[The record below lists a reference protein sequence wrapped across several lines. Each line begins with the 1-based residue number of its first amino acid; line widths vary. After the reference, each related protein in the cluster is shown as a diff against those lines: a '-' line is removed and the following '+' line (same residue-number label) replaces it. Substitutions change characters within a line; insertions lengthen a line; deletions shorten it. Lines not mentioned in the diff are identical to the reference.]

1 MGLISKEV
9 FVCFDCETTGLD
21 PEEDR
26 IIEFAARRF
35 TLSENMESFETLI
48 NPGRPIPQ
56 ASQAIH
62 HISNEMVADKPPIEE
77 VLQNI
82 LDFIGGAIVVGHSIE
97 FDIAI
102 LDANAKRLGVISHI
116 TSSPF
121 IDTLRLARLYGESP
135 LNSLQGLRKHFN
147 ISDEG
152 AHRAMSDVEVNIA
165 VFKQLVRPYK
175 TTADVL
181 KVLERPIAMRTMPLG
196 KYKGRIFK
204 EVPTHY
210 LTWAS
215 HQDFDRDLLFSI
227 RRELKSRRVRK
238 DFSNATNPF
247 QDL

>member
-1 MGLISKEV
+1 MGLIGKEV
-9 FVCFDCETTGLD
+9 FVCFDCETTGLN

-35 TLSENMESFETLI
+35 TLGENLESFETLI

-62 HISNEMVADKPPIEE
+62 HISNEMVADKPSIDA
-77 VLQNI
+77 VLGEI
-82 LDFIGGAIVVGHSIE
+82 LEFVSGAVIVGHSIE

-102 LDANAKRLGVISHI
+102 IDANAKRLGVLSHI
-116 TSSPF
+116 TTPPF

-135 LNSLQGLRKHFN
+135 LNSLQGLREHFN
-147 ISDEG
+147 IADEG
-152 AHRAMSDVEVNIA
+152 AHRAMSDVVVNIE
-165 VFKQLVRPYK
+165 VFKHLVRPYK

-181 KVLERPIAMRTMPLG
+181 KVLQKPIAMRTMPLG

-227 RRELKSRRVRK
+227 RRELKSRRSRK
-238 DFSNATNPF
+238 DFSKATNPF

>member
-1 MGLISKEV
+1 MGLIGKEI

-21 PEEDR
+21 PQEDR

-35 TLSENMESFETLI
+35 TLDENLESFETLI

-62 HISNEMVADKPPIEE
+62 HISNEMVADKPPIEG
-77 VLQNI
+77 VLGDMLN
-82 LDFIGGAIVVGHSIE
+82 FVAGAVVVGHSIE

-102 LDANAKRLGVISHI
+102 LNANAKRLGIVSHI

-135 LNSLQGLRKHFN
+135 LNSLQALRQHFN

-152 AHRAMSDVEVNIA
+152 AHRAMSDVLVNIA
-165 VFKQLVRPYK
+165 VFKHLVRPYK

-181 KVLERPIAMRTMPLG
+181 KVLEKPIAMRTMPLG

-210 LTWAS
+210 LAWAS
-215 HQDFDRDLLFSI
+215 HQDFDRDLLYSI
-227 RRELKSRRVRK
+227 RRELKSRRARK
-238 DFSNATNPF
+238 DFSKATNPF
-247 QDL
+247 NDL